1 MFASKSSPN
10 KPENSFQ
17 ATPNC
22 HNVHAISYVELL
34 AVSNDVSVHEKH
46 FCISVYK
53 SLVKTNSDFMWDFY
67 AIKPVPY
74 ELCAGEK
81 LYLPTINTTKDVMT

>member
-1 MFASKSSPN
+1 MFASKSSTN

-17 ATPNC
+17 ATLNC
-22 HNVHAISYVELL
+22 HNVHEKSYEELL

-53 SLVKTNSDFMWDFY
+53 SLMKTNSDFMWYFY
-67 AIKPVPY
+67 AINLFLMNYVLVRNSICPLLTQHKT
-74 ELCAGEK
+74 L
-81 LYLPTINTTKDVMT
+81 